1 MTREDIRDIK
11 IEPRGEPRYWN
22 ITMMVVPKPGNSGK
36 VPCYDELVEMAET
49 VLRGAKG
56 LDKNWV
62 PTHADVMA
70 WSSGVVD
77 ADRPDIDARGIR
89 TPHEYRVTLDMERET
104 GDEDV

>member
-1 MTREDIRDIK
+1 MIKEEIDDVK
-11 IEPRGEPRYWN
+11 IEHRGEQRYWN
-22 ITMMVVPKPGNSGK
+22 ITMFVVPLRGNSGK
-36 VPCYDELVEMAET
+36 VPCYAELVEMAET

-56 LDKNWV
+56 LDHNWI

-89 TPHEYRVTLDMERET
+89 TPHEYRVMLDMEQET